1 VKLAPLVRLQLMP
14 LWQSPA
20 LVLSV
25 PQRRGHEQQGH
36 WK

>member
-1 VKLAPLVRLQLMP
+1 VKPAPLVRLQL
-14 LWQSPA
+14 LHFWQSPA

-25 PQRRGHEQQGH
+25 PQRRAHEQQGR